1 MSALFSW
8 SHALFLLAASRVW
21 KLFLIFLVARVVSL
35 RNVMLILT
43 LRHAWV
49 PLNDFRFIVGVS
61 DRSMLLLSA
70 WIVRNILLVLL
81 VENLSH
87 VWTWLIV
94 AETWF
99 TLLLTLSHNFFSI
112 VFLRRCCIFVLLAGT
127 FFESLIMSVAR
138 VMVVRNYRLLKSV
151 GIRIVSDMLL
161 RHHQS
166 LIIRVLRWIA
176 LAIFYA
182 EGVSYVDSVV
192 RLACEVTWWLFWNSL
207 AH

>member
-21 KLFLIFLVARVVSL
+21 KLILIFLVARVVSL
-35 RNVMLILT
+35 RNVMLILA

-49 PLNDFRFIVGVS
+49 PLNDFGFVVRVS
-61 DRSMLLLSA
+61 DRSKLLLSA

-87 VWTWLIV
+87 VCTWLIV
-94 AETWF
+94 AETRF

-112 VFLRRCCIFVLLAGT
+112 VFLRRCCIFVLLSGA
-127 FFESLIMSVAR
+127 FFESLIMSVAW

-166 LIIRVLRWIA
+166 LIIRVLRWVA

-192 RLACEVTWWLFWNSL
+192 RFACEVTWWLLWYSL